1 MAEQQFTVGNKARD
15 LLRYTQRATRIVS
28 EDISRSDSRRI
39 FQKAAELEDVR
50 EIKQVCT
57 TAVHALDT
65 KQKEGF
71 TRSTYNLY
79 GRDIRKT
86 AKQILL
92 DAHTANGADF
102 LTDYDERLRKIY
114 AVIAGCSSLLDF
126 ITLCTEDGVISLKKA
141 EVWTK
146 KVTDVKYP
154 AMKWLRTE
162 RSRAEKLRQDAEEKR
177 LKDLVTALKAALS
190 ATQEAPPE
198 KGEAS
203 PAPQEKA

>member
-1 MAEQQFTVGNKARD
+1 M
-15 LLRYTQRATRIVS
+15 
-28 EDISRSDSRRI
+28 
-39 FQKAAELEDVR
+39 
-50 EIKQVCT
+50 
-57 TAVHALDT
+57 
-65 KQKEGF
+65 
-71 TRSTYNLY
+71 
-79 GRDIRKT
+79 
-86 AKQILL
+86 
-92 DAHTANGADF
+92 
-102 LTDYDERLRKIY
+102 TDYDERLRKIY

-162 RSRAEKLRQDAEEKR
+162 RSRAEKLRQEAEEKR
-177 LKDLVTALKAALS
+177 LKELVTAMKAALS